1 MSKTTF
7 FELNGNQYKVELVEA
22 NPTIYIQNNEQRLF
36 CQVNGLPYVFGVTD
50 YHCNFYETVIK
61 RRLTEEWESHLICIA
76 REKGFISGCT
86 IKTATDMDK
95 MKSGRL
101 RLIGLSKLAVCG
113 RKQII
118 IYDNG
123 RWCAEAIP
131 EVKKHWFVNDTLNI
145 GKSLTRDEMSQVK
158 CEPEKYNI
166 EDLKNIIC
174 DVTFLLSQ
182 HKKYI
187 TITSNQAKLISEILN
202 DYLK

>member
-22 NPTIYIQNNEQRLF
+22 KKYTQEQSDFLS
-36 CQVNGLPYVFGVTD
+36 GLPSAISDLFNYNDCDFNKNIFVFILQ
-50 YHCNFYETVIK
+50 N
-61 RRLTEEWESHLICIA
+61 EWESFLISEA
-76 REKGFISGCT
+76 RKRGFISGCT

-95 MKSGRL
+95 MKSGKMQ
-101 RLIGLSKLAVCG
+101 LIGLSKLAVSG

-118 IYDNG
+118 IYDG
-123 RWCAEAIP
+123 GKWVAESIP

-158 CEPEKYNI
+158 CEPEKHSPDELRRI
-166 EDLKNIIC
+166 IGDLTRRI
-174 DVTFLLSQ
+174 DSPFYSVA
-182 HKKYI
+182 I
-187 TITSNQAKLISEILN
+187 TKDDANLIREILN

>member
-7 FELNGNQYKVELVEA
+7 FELNGSQYKVELVEA
-22 NPTIYIQNNEQRLF
+22 EKLLTQEQSDFLSDLPRYASDAFIGYPFYNRINELRMEAQ
-36 CQVNGLPYVFGVTD
+36 
-50 YHCNFYETVIK
+50 
-61 RRLTEEWESHLICIA
+61 WESFLISEA
-76 REKGFISGCT
+76 RKRGFISGCT

-95 MKSGRL
+95 MKSGKMQ
-101 RLIGLSKLAVCG
+101 LIGLSKLAVCG

-187 TITSNQAKLISEILN
+187 TITSNQAKLIREILN

>member
-22 NPTIYIQNNEQRLF
+22 KKYTQEQSDFLS
-36 CQVNGLPYVFGVTD
+36 GLPAAISDLFNYNDCDFNKNIFVFILQ
-50 YHCNFYETVIK
+50 N
-61 RRLTEEWESHLICIA
+61 EWESFLISEA
-76 REKGFISGCT
+76 RKRGFISGCT
-86 IKTATDMDK
+86 IKTAIDMDK
-95 MKSGRL
+95 MKSGKMQ
-101 RLIGLSKLAVCG
+101 LIGLSKLAVSG

-118 IYDNG
+118 IYDG
-123 RWCAEAIP
+123 GKWVAESIP
-131 EVKKHWFVNDTLNI
+131 EVKKHWFVNDTLSV
-145 GKSLTRDEMSQVK
+145 GKQLSREEMSKVE

-187 TITSNQAKLISEILN
+187 TITSNQAKLIREILN

>member
-7 FELNGNQYKVELVEA
+7 FELNGSQYKVELVEA
-22 NPTIYIQNNEQRLF
+22 EKLLTQEQSDFLSDLPRYASDAFIGYPFYNRINELRMEAQ
-36 CQVNGLPYVFGVTD
+36 
-50 YHCNFYETVIK
+50 
-61 RRLTEEWESHLICIA
+61 WESFLISEA
-76 REKGFISGCT
+76 RKRGFISGCT

-95 MKSGRL
+95 MKSGKMQ
-101 RLIGLSKLAVCG
+101 LIGLSKLAVCG

-158 CEPEKYNI
+158 CEPEKHSPDELRRIIVKLTNGI
-166 EDLKNIIC
+166 ESPFYS
-174 DVTFLLSQ
+174 VA
-182 HKKYI
+182 I
-187 TITSNQAKLISEILN
+187 TRDHAKLIREILN

>member
-7 FELNGNQYKVELVEA
+7 FELNGSQYKVELVEA
-22 NPTIYIQNNEQRLF
+22 EKLLTQEQSDFLSDLPRYASEGFGDVSFNCTINNQNLSKAWEQ
-36 CQVNGLPYVFGVTD
+36 Y
-50 YHCNFYETVIK
+50 
-61 RRLTEEWESHLICIA
+61 LISEA
-76 REKGFISGCT
+76 RNRGFISGCT

-95 MKSGRL
+95 MKSGKMQ
-101 RLIGLSKLAVCG
+101 LIGLSKLAVSG

-118 IYDNG
+118 IYDG
-123 RWCAEAIP
+123 GKWVAESIP
-131 EVKKHWFVNDTLNI
+131 EVKKHWFVNDTLSV
-145 GKSLTRDEMSQVK
+145 GKQLSREEMSKVK